1 MDRCE
6 ATWSGP
12 VAPGPSNPTTG
23 LQLPITRA
31 RASATTS
38 DARRRRRGPSNV
50 SAARRRAPRS
60 GGAFRA
66 AAEHA
71 VTARRRP
78 ALDHQ
83 RLVPAERTPQ
93 GASGLVRRVDRRR
106 RRPSGPAC
114 LAPDD
119 NPQVPALGTPERPES
134 SFCQVSRSSGL
145 PLAEAAADQ
154 RPCGLEDPLQRLPVV
169 LLAGRVGG
177 GQVALHV
184 LDGRF
189 EHVEPVVQV
198 VQLRP
203 GDDALRVAD
212 PEVLGS
218 APGLV
223 VPLAAAAPAELPRPS
238 PTAGHLE
245 AAAAPAAPSQLRPP
259 VPCTH
264 HRLYFRHSDEITVT
278 RRCGRY
284 RASGAG
290 ARLPA
295 RLDAAPAARRARLR
309 PDAADTP
316 RTRAARRR
324 PDLDLP
330 RRHDRARRPDRRGA

>member
-1 MDRCE
+1 VEACPPLDDEPAGRLAGGRLVVAASTGQRADPRTVTMDRCE

-134 SFCQVSRSSGL
+134 SFCQV
-145 PLAEAAADQ
+145 
-154 RPCGLEDPLQRLPVV
+154 
-169 LLAGRVGG
+169 
-177 GQVALHV
+177 
-184 LDGRF
+184 
-189 EHVEPVVQV
+189 
-198 VQLRP
+198 
-203 GDDALRVAD
+203 
-212 PEVLGS
+212 
-218 APGLV
+218 
-223 VPLAAAAPAELPRPS
+223 
-238 PTAGHLE
+238 
-245 AAAAPAAPSQLRPP
+245 
-259 VPCTH
+259 
-264 HRLYFRHSDEITVT
+264 
-278 RRCGRY
+278 
-284 RASGAG
+284 
-290 ARLPA
+290 
-295 RLDAAPAARRARLR
+295 
-309 PDAADTP
+309 
-316 RTRAARRR
+316 
-324 PDLDLP
+324 
-330 RRHDRARRPDRRGA
+330 